1 MLAFLQTNTPIVIFN
16 QIVVTLLTVCFLY
29 QVVFFVIGALRG
41 EVAPPKA
48 KKLHRYAFFIAAH
61 NEEAVI
67 ANLVRSIKDQDY
79 PSELIEVFVVADACT
94 DNTAQLAREAGA
106 IVYERNDLARKGKS
120 WVMDFGF
127 DRILNEYPDTFE
139 GYFIFDADNVISR
152 DYVSKMNDAFDQGFH
167 VVTSYRNSKNFGS
180 SWISAANATW
190 YLREARFL
198 NNARNICKTSCAV
211 SGSGYLISASVIE
224 GMHGW
229 QFHTLTED
237 IQFTTFCAIHGIRI
251 GYAPAEFFDEQPVT
265 FKASWKQRMRW
276 TKGFYQVF
284 FTYGKHLVKSTFRY
298 HRFAAYDMFMTIAP
312 GMLLSLISMLAN
324 ATFLIVGGLSHG
336 FLATEVEMQACAASL
351 IMTFAMMYQTFF
363 ILALLTTIFEYKHIH
378 CAQKWRLVTNLFT
391 FPIFMFSYI
400 PITVAALFLK
410 VDQNLRKGDSAPLWW
425 FLLLRCSLRR
435 CTMFYI
441 PFWICIF
448 AGVAIDALE
457 RRFPN
462 GLAGACAV
470 AALAG
475 VWLDLGLNTALDH
488 AGLAVIV
495 YLALVLTES
504 LWRRLRH
511 APGIGMGDAK
521 ALFALCT
528 FDPMGGIVAFTAA
541 LLGLAIAC
549 LITKSRSLPL
559 LPFLVPIFAIIEV
572 VGCTL

>member
-106 IVYERNDLARKGKS
+106 VVYERNDLARKGKS
-120 WVMDFGF
+120 WVMDYGF

-139 GYFIFDADNVISR
+139 GYFIFDADNVIAR

-284 FTYGKHLVKSTFRY
+284 FSYNRDLLRGIGKGQ
-298 HRFAAYDMFMTIAP
+298 FASYDMLMTIAP
-312 GMLLSLISMLAN
+312 GMILTLLSFFIN
-324 ATFLIVGGLSHG
+324 ATYLIVGSLSHG
-336 FLATEVEMQACAASL
+336 FIATQGELLMCTGSL
-351 IMTFAMMYQTFF
+351 VMTFASMYVVFF
-363 ILALLTTIFEYKHIH
+363 LLAVITTISEREHIH
-378 CAQKWRLVTNLFT
+378 AKKKWRIFTNLFT
-391 FPIFMFSYI
+391 FPIFMISYV
-400 PITVAALFLK
+400 PITVAALFKK
-410 VDQNLRKGDSAPLWW
+410 VEWVPTKHD
-425 FLLLRCSLRR
+425 
-435 CTMFYI
+435 I
-441 PFWICIF
+441 
-448 AGVAIDALE
+448 
-457 RRFPN
+457 
-462 GLAGACAV
+462 AV
-470 AALAG
+470 
-475 VWLDLGLNTALDH
+475 N
-488 AGLAVIV
+488 
-495 YLALVLTES
+495 
-504 LWRRLRH
+504 
-511 APGIGMGDAK
+511 
-521 ALFALCT
+521 
-528 FDPMGGIVAFTAA
+528 FDDVMAEGS
-541 LLGLAIAC
+541 
-549 LITKSRSLPL
+549 K
-559 LPFLVPIFAIIEV
+559 
-572 VGCTL
+572 